1 MHPFKIFSLLSCV
14 NLSFAVYRNVV
25 MLVIN
30 FTNHI
35 IFSFTE
41 STDSV
46 SCFTSLL
53 YRIGNSELATLLSY
67 VFIHTIILRY
77 KHMFLTNVCVV
88 FFRVLA
94 SGFSETCLENGDY
107 NSSSKT

>member
-1 MHPFKIFSLLSCV
+1 
-14 NLSFAVYRNVV
+14 

-46 SCFTSLL
+46 LRFTSLL
-53 YRIGNSELATLLSY
+53 YRIGNFELATLLSY

-88 FFRVLA
+88 F
-94 SGFSETCLENGDY
+94 LESLLVDSVRLVWKIEIIIQAVKHNNYVTQFAMTVHFYKNQLFTD
-107 NSSSKT
+107 N